1 MQLKLLSAVKYN
13 VECWIRYE
21 NKGHKHKVLW
31 NLNKI
36 LTLVNDT
43 ISHVKLLIFYN
54 IVFLY
59 ILGIVLEVS
68 SLIQKTS
75 F

>member
-1 MQLKLLSAVKYN
+1 MQLKLLNAVKYN
-13 VECWIRYE
+13 VESRRYE
-21 NKGHKHKVLW
+21 SKGYKHKILW

-36 LTLVNDT
+36 WILVNNT
-43 ISHVKLLIFYN
+43 TLHFNMWFFFYN

-59 ILGIVLEVS
+59 ILRIGSEVWS
-68 SLIQKTS
+68 FIQKTS